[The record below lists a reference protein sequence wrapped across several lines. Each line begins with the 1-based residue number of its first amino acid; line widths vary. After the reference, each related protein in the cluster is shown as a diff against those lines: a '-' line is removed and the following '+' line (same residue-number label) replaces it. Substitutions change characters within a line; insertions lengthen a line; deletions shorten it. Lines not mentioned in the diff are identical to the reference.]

1 MPKKVYIIS
10 LVCCVLT
17 APFFVSSQR
26 IIMGFPA
33 WAFYSLVMTIVYSF
47 IIAILLQIYW
57 PTQKK
62 RHDS

>member
-10 LVCCVLT
+10 LLFCVLT
-17 APFFVSSQR
+17 TPLYVSSDR

-33 WAFYSLVMTIVYSF
+33 WAFYSLVMIILYSF
-47 IIAILLQIYW
+47 IIAILLHIYW

-62 RHDS
+62 RHDP